1 MPFTP
6 FHFGPAAIVRAI
18 FPRHFSFT
26 VFCFAQVIVDAEVL
40 VYMARADGPLHRHMH
55 TYAGAT
61 AAALVA
67 LFAGRP
73 LCRSALRV
81 WSSTPGLTLKE
92 FFDFDSEIPFVAAFT
107 GAFAGTYS
115 HVFLDSMLYRDMTPL
130 VPFGESNPA
139 FGWIGPGM
147 LYGLCFVSGVIG
159 GWLCAR
165 GQKRKT

>member
-6 FHFGPAAIVRAI
+6 FHFGPAAIARAI

-26 VFCFAQVIVDAEVL
+26 VFCFAQVVVDVEVL
-40 VYMARADGPLHRHMH
+40 YYMARADGPLHRHMH

-73 LCRSALRV
+73 LCRWALRV
-81 WSSTPGLTLKE
+81 WDSTPGLPFKE
-92 FFDFDSEIPFVAAFT
+92 FFDFSPEIPFVAAFI

-115 HVFLDSMLYRDMTPL
+115 HVFLDSLLYYDMTPL
-130 VPFGESNPA
+130 VPFGESNPT
-139 FGWIGPGM
+139 FGWIDPGA
-147 LYGLCFVSGVIG
+147 LHGLCFVSGAIG
-159 GWLCAR
+159 AWLCAR
-165 GQKRKT
+165 AQKRKT